1 MSAHGLVIPLGVLP
15 GMRYIVPLSCRYEAL
30 VPGRPDFAVQYKEKI
45 FCFAG
50 EAERDRFMRCV

>member
-1 MSAHGLVIPLGVLP
+1 MP